1 VEQGQQ
7 GQLIPAQSACGRHA
21 HAVCLQEL
29 KEITGCDDCASYED
43 TGPGNNR
50 NAASFCRAAA
60 VEYLRAI
67 RSTSTGTPARFVVTE
82 RCLCNLHHALA
93 LDAGHGNSLTLL
105 GVMHQSGLGVPL
117 DEIKAYQCFLKA
129 HESGTPLG
137 TLYLARCYKRG
148 LGCNIDLVK
157 ARTLLAE
164 ADVQG
169 KQMATLEL
177 ALMCRAGLGG
187 EVDFAKAVKLLM
199 KADLA
204 GDALAAYELG
214 MAYANEKM
222 DLPKNLEKAR
232 THMEAACHRGYL
244 LAVVELSQMYM
255 MGIGGPQDT
264 NRARELTMAVDFP
277 KPHHP
282 SEIVDEKALTHGWLS
297 SRVQELYIT
306 DLEKLD
312 PNEWWQL
319 RVPDP
324 EEEDPNAMLK
334 AMGLYTVP
342 AKITTSGPFAA
353 RPTVEPPPGSEPGG
367 LWRATMAFH
376 GIKYG
381 DSVVVSAEQAVSAT
395 GRRVVVE
402 IKEIGV
408 SIIAEYVLPREYDD
422 FMCRNPELDET
433 SSIKSCTPFGGISSR
448 LREWMRGSSRARRP
462 RLNEHP

>member
-1 VEQGQQ
+1 M
-7 GQLIPAQSACGRHA
+7 IAPSAC
-21 HAVCLQEL
+21 E
-29 KEITGCDDCASYED
+29 EITGCDDCASYED

-244 LAVVELSQMYM
+244 PAVVELSQMYM

-324 EEEDPNAMLK
+324 EEAGKLVWAGWQSQPK
-334 AMGLYTVP
+334 
-342 AKITTSGPFAA
+342 
-353 RPTVEPPPGSEPGG
+353 
-367 LWRATMAFH
+367 
-376 GIKYG
+376 
-381 DSVVVSAEQAVSAT
+381 
-395 GRRVVVE
+395 
-402 IKEIGV
+402 
-408 SIIAEYVLPREYDD
+408 
-422 FMCRNPELDET
+422 
-433 SSIKSCTPFGGISSR
+433 
-448 LREWMRGSSRARRP
+448 
-462 RLNEHP
+462 